1 METFFIKIKLKTF
14 IKIDYDE
21 GLLDKKLVI
30 PFTEDKLKIRN
41 YLLKAQA
48 NPLKPISFESILN
61 NE

>member
-1 METFFIKIKLKTF
+1 MFVFK
-14 IKIDYDE
+14 DYDE

-48 NPLKPISFESILN
+48 NPLRPISFESILN